1 MLRLRKTKL
10 LPQQVSDLGA
20 FIFVVAMIPVTYLW
34 EVLVVSPALFP
45 DQQQALGWV
54 LHMAFGLLVV
64 VNIAGNFGGGKN
76 VTWIKS
82 SIVYLLVFKLMV
94 YERSLAGGHLHNS
107 HSHPLLTGEIARN
120 I

>member
-45 DQQQALGWV
+45 DQQQVKTEAQKEKEEGFSNLIVLTGSWLGPA
-54 LHMAFGLLVV
+54 HGLWPP
-64 VNIAGNFGGGKN
+64 GGRQYCRQL
-76 VTWIKS
+76 W
-82 SIVYLLVFKLMV
+82 
-94 YERSLAGGHLHNS
+94 RSLAGGHLHNS
-107 HSHPLLTGEIARN
+107 HSHPLLTAGV
-120 I
+120 